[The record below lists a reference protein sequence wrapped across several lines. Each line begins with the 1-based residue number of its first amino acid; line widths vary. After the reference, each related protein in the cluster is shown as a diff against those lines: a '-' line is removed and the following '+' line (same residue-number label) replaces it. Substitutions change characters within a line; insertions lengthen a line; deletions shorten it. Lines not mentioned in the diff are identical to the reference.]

1 MFSRDHGFVFFLPMH
16 PPRGPSPA
24 SLSSSAPHTAMDLG
38 CFSATQH
45 LPHCCWSCIH
55 LHQSP
60 LAWVIPRTLWPL
72 PPCPYHTLHVLWRVQ
87 GPRPGCQRRRAPRD
101 ELHDCHFLN
110 KFVLDMLL
118 SRAGPPRRAR
128 ISGPGAAH
136 ALPAARSGACPA
148 ASFPRLPPSL
158 EAPLGGGTPVGA
170 SPAAPGSPGLR
181 SAGVAERGQGV
192 PTVSAARPPSLSLP
206 PLPSPF
212 AFATR

>member
-110 KFVLDMLL
+110 KFVLDMPPGSGSLL
-118 SRAGPPRRAR
+118 LWCHGW
-128 ISGPGAAH
+128 
-136 ALPAARSGACPA
+136 
-148 ASFPRLPPSL
+148 
-158 EAPLGGGTPVGA
+158 VGMHCLWA
-170 SPAAPGSPGLR
+170 ELSWVPTSPASNTVAGALCGTAAATGSP
-181 SAGVAERGQGV
+181 
-192 PTVSAARPPSLSLP
+192 
-206 PLPSPF
+206 
-212 AFATR
+212 